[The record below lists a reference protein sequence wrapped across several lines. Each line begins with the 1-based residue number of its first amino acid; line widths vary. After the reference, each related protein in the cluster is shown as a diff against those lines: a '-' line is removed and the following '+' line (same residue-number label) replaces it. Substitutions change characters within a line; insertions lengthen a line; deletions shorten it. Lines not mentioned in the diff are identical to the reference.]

1 VATDSL
7 PSTPLLDFDFTTPSQ
22 TLGTGPLFPS
32 PQYFPP
38 QSPDSLPSKPQFACT
53 TPSQKLLGTGPLI
66 PQYFTPQSQITP
78 SQLGTGPVLPSA
90 ESLTPQSLFQSAEVD
105 SREHRHLSSDTAKQL
120 ATQLVAK
127 AQSDVAFGKKI
138 LLQLATN
145 GGLEIKKEGCLVLK
159 VLSLFVLHFI
169 LEFVDIKLGA
179 RAPDGGRD
187 CILSVKTIP
196 STTMPHR
203 LLLSEGIMPGGVAV
217 TSRGQRMST
226 EAFGF
231 AVIGLINNSL
241 QRQAEDIS
249 LSNPMAKPIF

>member
-1 VATDSL
+1 MEAIGWPIDKTAYMGPYARGQLFGFGEFAPPYDHFNAIKRPAKRQRRRSRPNCKEESPPSHAAPGANPLPSLPVATDSL
-7 PSTPLLDFDFTTPSQ
+7 SSTPLLDFDFTTPSP
-22 TLGTGPLFPS
+22 TLGTDPLFPS

-169 LEFVDIKLGA
+169 LDLGSCWDTKM
-179 RAPDGGRD
+179 RIR
-187 CILSVKTIP
+187 
-196 STTMPHR
+196 
-203 LLLSEGIMPGGVAV
+203 
-217 TSRGQRMST
+217 
-226 EAFGF
+226 
-231 AVIGLINNSL
+231 
-241 QRQAEDIS
+241 
-249 LSNPMAKPIF
+249 